1 MRKMLLAVGVLLFF
15 VAGVRAQEHP
25 RVEVFGGYSYGNFGP
40 TALGGDRTNVNGWN
54 ASVAVNVNR
63 WFGLVGDVGGHY
75 GDFRASVA
83 LPPIPCTP
91 PNCSIDT
98 TGTNKYHN
106 FFFGPQYTLR
116 REKLS
121 IFAHTLI
128 GASHLN
134 ESGTTTIPGPL
145 PPIPPPPFPL
155 TFNFSTSSTNFGF
168 AIGGGADYKLTERV
182 AWRVQ
187 ADYLGT
193 QIHDRTQSDVRV
205 STGLVFRF

>member
-1 MRKMLLAVGVLLFF
+1 MRKMLFAVGVFLLW
-15 VAGVRAQEHP
+15 VGGTRAQEYP

-40 TALGGDRTNVNGWN
+40 AAFNH
-54 ASVAVNVNR
+54 
-63 WFGLVGDVGGHY
+63 WFGVAGDIGGHY
-75 GDFRASVA
+75 GDFKASVP
-83 LPPIPCTP
+83 LPPLPCAP

-106 FFFGPQYTLR
+106 FLFGPQYTLR

-121 IFAHTLI
+121 VFAHTLI
-128 GASHLN
+128 GTSHLN
-134 ESGTTTIPGPL
+134 ESGTTTIPGPV

-155 TFNFSTSSTNFGF
+155 TFNFSTSSTNFAF
-168 AIGGGADYKLTERV
+168 AIGGGADYKLTERM

-193 QIHDRTQSDVRV
+193 QIHSMTQADVRV